1 VRERR
6 EFLDNNYEGEILR
19 KETVRRQKVSTNLS
33 L

>member
-1 VRERR
+1 
-6 EFLDNNYEGEILR
+6 LDNNYEGEILR